1 MTTTTTVDVRQAV
14 SEREAKS
21 FDTAELRA
29 NFLMDKLFEAGLGL
43 SRVELNR
50 ASLHRHL
57 LAFPWMSAKTVLG
70 IYWQAL
76 RLLLKRTPIFSHS
89 AADGEFRSAHLE
101 PRHEES

>member
-1 MTTTTTVDVRQAV
+1 
-14 SEREAKS
+14 
-21 FDTAELRA
+21 
-29 NFLMDKLFEAGLGL
+29 
-43 SRVELNR
+43 
-50 ASLHRHL
+50 
-57 LAFPWMSAKTVLG
+57 MSAKTVLG